1 MERRTFLRGVLGVSG
16 VSALG
21 VWLTGCGGDKETEK
35 PNGGKTTAP
44 NDTKPPEGTNTDG
57 KKIKAVAV
65 LDTGGV
71 DDKSFNAA
79 AWAGLQR
86 AEKELGAEVKYVES
100 KDPSEYKD
108 KISSFAAQGYDV
120 VFAVGYLMEDALN
133 EVAPQFPNV
142 KFAII
147 DSGAPKSENGVGLRF
162 KEEQGSFLV
171 GYLAG
176 AMSKTHTIGFVG
188 GQEIDLIKKFEAG
201 YRAGAMTANP
211 KTVVKTTYTGDWN
224 DLQKGKSQAEQLFGN
239 GADIIFHG
247 AGKAGLGVIQAAKD
261 KGKGYY
267 AIGVDSNQDAEAK
280 GSVLTS
286 MIKRVD
292 NAVFDT
298 VKKVKEGTFKPG
310 EEVFDLKQEGVGISD
325 LQYTKQD
332 IPPTVLANLDKL
344 KTMII
349 EGKITVPATLPDAEK
364 FTPPKL

>member
-1 MERRTFLRGVLGVSG
+1 MERRTFLRWVLGVSAA
-16 VSALG
+16 SLAA
-21 VWLTGCGGDKETEK
+21 GCNNNPPPVDSSVK
-35 PNGGKTTAP
+35 PA
-44 NDTKPPEGTNTDG
+44 DSTKPTMSGTSDG

-120 VFAVGYLMEDALN
+120 VFAVGFKMEDALN

-147 DSGAPKSENGVGLRF
+147 DGGAPKAENGVGLRF

-188 GQEIDLIKKFEAG
+188 GEEIDLIKKFEAG
-201 YRAGAMTANP
+201 YRAGALTADP
-211 KTVVKTTYTGDWN
+211 KTQVKVAYTGDWN

-239 GADIIFHG
+239 GADVIYHG
-247 AGKAGLGVIQAAKD
+247 AGKAGLGVIRAAEE
-261 KGKGYY
+261 KGKGFY
-267 AIGVDSNQDAEAK
+267 AIGVDSNQDDVAK
-280 GSVLTS
+280 GRVLTS

-298 VKKVKEGTFKPG
+298 VKAVKEGTFKPG
-310 EEVFDLKQEGVGISD
+310 EQVFDLKQEGVGISD
-325 LQYTKQD
+325 LKYTKQD
-332 IPPTVLANLDKL
+332 IPAPVLVNLDKL
-344 KTMII
+344 KKMII
-349 EGKITVPATLPDAEK
+349 DGQIIVPTTTAEAEK
-364 FTPPKL
+364 FQPPKL

>member
-1 MERRTFLRGVLGVSG
+1 MERRTFLRGVLSLSG
-16 VSALG
+16 ASLG
-21 VWLTGCGGDKETEK
+21 VWLAGCGGNNEPSKD
-35 PNGGKTTAP
+35 NGGKTAAP
-44 NDTKPPEGTNTDG
+44 DNGKGSEGTNTGG

-86 AEKELGAEVKYVES
+86 AEKELGAEVQYVES

-133 EVAPQFPNV
+133 EVAPQFPQV
-142 KFAII
+142 KFAIV
-147 DSGAPKSENGVGLRF
+147 DGNAPKTDNAVSLRF

-201 YRAGAMTANP
+201 YKAGAKTAYP
-211 KTVVKTTYTGDWN
+211 QTVVKTAYTGDWN

-247 AGKAGLGVIQAAKD
+247 AGKAGLGVIRAAEA
-261 KGKGYY
+261 KGKGFY
-267 AIGVDSNQDAEAK
+267 AIGVDSNQDGEAK
-280 GSVLTS
+280 GFVLTS

-298 VKKVKEGTFKPG
+298 IKKVKDGTFKAG
-310 EEVFDLKQEGVGISD
+310 EEVFDLKQDGVGISD
-325 LQYTKQD
+325 LEYTKQD
-332 IPPTVLANLDKL
+332 IPAPVLANLDKL
-344 KTMII
+344 KKMIAD
-349 EGKITVPATLPDAEK
+349 GTITVPATLAEADA